1 MEKLKVGY
9 LPLVKGS
16 WINDSLESKRENA
29 LKALKTLSADIVDS
43 GKLIQSEAEARKC
56 VELFKDVDCVIAHS
70 VTFSLGAIVPMIA
83 RRLKVPV
90 IFWSEPEPPMQG
102 GRLEA
107 NSFCLSNMN
116 AFSLWKINQEY
127 SFVYGDTSTAM
138 DQLASQFKV
147 FQCIKDLESTR
158 IGSVGGRVPGF
169 YTSNFDEL
177 QMLETFGVQTE
188 KITLLEVVENAR
200 KKLAT
205 AKAVSDIENGG
216 VSEDDLQK
224 LNALYESFID
234 AAEKYCLNAFA
245 VRCWPEF
252 GDIYGIGVCA
262 LLGLLTD
269 KGMPSGC
276 EGDVLG
282 TLAMIIGEKLS
293 GNAPFFCDL
302 ISFNETENTGI
313 GWHCG
318 AAAPSLCKENC
329 NPKFCHHSVMDGG
342 GVKGVTCDFPLKS
355 GPVTFFSLTEE
366 KDSGYRLLMATGEA
380 LETEQVLKGN
390 PLEIKFNSDMNEMI
404 KTIVKNGIKH
414 HYVLVHGDI
423 TEELTLFAKLNNIK
437 MID

>member
-1 MEKLKVGY
+1 MKKLKVGY
-9 LPLVKGS
+9 LSLVKGS
-16 WINDSLESKRENA
+16 WINDTLEAKRQNA
-29 LKALKTLSADIVDS
+29 LVLLNSLDADIVDC
-43 GKLIQSEAEARKC
+43 GKLIQSEAEAREC

-70 VTFSLGAIVPMIA
+70 ITFSLGAIVPMMA
-83 RRLKVPV
+83 RRLNVPV
-90 IFWSEPEPPMQG
+90 VFWSEPEPPMQG

-107 NSFCLSNMN
+107 NSFCLTNMN
-116 AFSLWKINQEY
+116 AYSLWKINQKY
-127 SFVYGDTSTAM
+127 SFVYGDCSTALN
-138 DQLASQFKV
+138 QLVSQIKV

-169 YTSNFDEL
+169 YTSNFDEMA
-177 QMLETFGVQTE
+177 MLETFGVQTE

-200 KKLAT
+200 KKLET
-205 AKAVSDIENGG
+205 AKPVSNIENGD

-224 LNALYESFID
+224 LNALYEAFIE

-269 KGMPSGC
+269 NGMPSGC

-282 TLAMIIGEKLS
+282 TLAMVIGEKLS
-293 GNAPFFCDL
+293 GSAPFFCDL
-302 ISFNETENTGI
+302 ISFNEAENTGI

-318 AAAPSLCKENC
+318 AAAPSLCKADC

-355 GPVTFFSLTEE
+355 GPVTFFSLTE
-366 KDSGYRLLMATGEA
+366 KRDSGYRLLMATGEA

-390 PLEIKFNSDMNEMI
+390 PLEIKFNSDIKEMI
-404 KTIVKNGIKH
+404 ETIVENGIKH

-423 TEELTLFAKLNNIK
+423 TEELTLFAKLLEIE
-437 MID
+437 II